1 MAKEVYIYREFNNTN
16 GDYKENMN
24 ITKEFE
30 DFENLLNYINER
42 KMFYTKTFHTRKIE
56 IEIIQKG
63 EQMMW
68 QRIF

>member
-1 MAKEVYIYREFNNTN
+1 MAKEVYIYREFKNTN

-24 ITKEFE
+24 ITKEFD

-42 KMFYTKTFHTRKIE
+42 KMFYTKAFHMRKIE

-63 EQMMW
+63 E
-68 QRIF
+68 